1 MTREL
6 AAAVLRRLGQAVL
19 TALVASTLVWALL
32 PLAPGDP
39 VLRLMEARHILEP
52 NDLQIA
58 NLRAEL
64 ALDQPLPLQYANWLA
79 RAVRGDL
86 SISYRTGR
94 PVLEE
99 ISERLPATMMLL
111 GTALAASILLSL
123 VLALVAVAWRDRW
136 PDRLILLYTQIGA
149 AIPTF
154 VFALL
159 VLQYV
164 IVGAGIGRVLPQ
176 GSLALVL
183 LPALTVAVDRAAGW
197 TQLLRA
203 SLIEAGNANHALV
216 ARARGASRW
225 HVLWH
230 HALPNGIL
238 PFLTAI
244 GVSIGAL
251 IGGAPIIEEI
261 FTWPGLGRYV
271 LQALS
276 ARDYPVIQGFVLLSG
291 LSYVAASLAV
301 DLVAMMLDPR
311 LRKSS

>member
-1 MTREL
+1 M
-6 AAAVLRRLGQAVL
+6 AAAILKRVAQAIL
-19 TALVASTLVWALL
+19 TALAATVIVWSLL
-32 PLAPGDP
+32 PLSPGDP
-39 VLRLMEARHILEP
+39 VMRILEARNIHEP

-58 NLRAEL
+58 SLREEL
-64 ALDQPLPLQYANWLA
+64 ALDRPLPMQYVQWLGK
-79 RAVRGDL
+79 VVQGDL
-86 SISYRTGR
+86 SVSYRTGR
-94 PVLEE
+94 PVLTE
-99 ISERLPATMMLL
+99 IAERLPATLLLL
-111 GTALAASILLSL
+111 GTALAASVVLSM
-123 VLALVAVAWRDRW
+123 VLALVSVAWRGRW

-149 AIPTF
+149 ALPTF

-164 IVGAGIGRVLPQ
+164 VVGAGVGKVLSN
-176 GSLALVL
+176 GTLALVL
-183 LPALTVAVDRAAGW
+183 LPALTIAVDRAAGW

-203 SLIEAGNANHALV
+203 SLLEAMNANFAQV

-225 HVLWH
+225 FVLWR
-230 HALPNGIL
+230 HALPNGLL

-276 ARDYPVIQGFVLLSG
+276 SRDFPVIQGFVLLSG
-291 LSYVAASLAV
+291 LAYVGASLMV
-301 DLVAMMLDPR
+301 DLVAMWIDPR
-311 LRKSS
+311 IRATSR

>member
-1 MTREL
+1 MINGL
-6 AAAVLRRLGQAVL
+6 AAPILRRLGQAVL

-39 VLRLMEARHILEP
+39 VLRILEARHIIEP

-58 NLRAEL
+58 NLRAEM
-64 ALDQPLPLQYANWLA
+64 ALDQPLPLQYLNWLG
-79 RAVRGDL
+79 RALQGDL
-86 SISYRTGR
+86 SVSYRTGR
-94 PVLEE
+94 PVLTE
-99 ISERLPATMMLL
+99 IGERLPATVMLL
-111 GTALAASILLSL
+111 GTALTASIALSV
-123 VLALVAVAWRDRW
+123 VLALTAVAWRDRW
-136 PDRLILLYTQIGA
+136 PDKLILLYSQIGA
-149 AIPTF
+149 ALPSF

-159 VLQYV
+159 VLQYL
-164 IVGAGIGRVLPQ
+164 IVGAGVGRVLPQ
-176 GSLALVL
+176 GNMALVL
-183 LPALTVAVDRAAGW
+183 VPALTIAVDRAAGW

-203 SLIEAGNANHALV
+203 SLIEAGNANHAMV

-225 HVLWH
+225 YVLWH

-251 IGGAPIIEEI
+251 VGGAPILEEI

-291 LSYVAASLAV
+291 LSYVAASLTV
-301 DLVAMMLDPR
+301 DLVAMALDPR
-311 LRKSS
+311 LRTAA